1 MILLVLEDSRGKIVG
16 AQLDPIALA
25 VQRTNP
31 DLPRARHLAANVGN
45 AQTTFPVLHDIAAD
59 DDNLGIDD
67 GERFRIAVLVSLSG
81 GIERSD
87 EQPQAFVHLRRRQTD
102 AVILDHRVDH
112 VVDQPLDHHAL
123 ELGLLD
129 RAGFRAQYRMA
140 HARDL
145 QNRHDRRIILCGTC
159 DRAPLA
165 PVAPSHLIM
174 MSALDPHDDSH
185 AYQFCPR
192 CSGQLER
199 RRLKSTEPERPV
211 CTRCGFVF
219 YLDPKVAVGT
229 IIQTEDDRLVL
240 VRRAIEPGYGKW
252 VFPGGYVDRGEALT
266 SAALREAREECG
278 LDVRLDGLVNVYSY
292 PGRAPVIIV
301 FAATAIGGT
310 LCVDDECLETA
321 EVERATIPW
330 TDLAFR
336 STRDALRAYLYGVRH
351 PIPI

>member
-1 MILLVLEDSRGKIVG
+1 
-16 AQLDPIALA
+16 
-25 VQRTNP
+25 
-31 DLPRARHLAANVGN
+31 
-45 AQTTFPVLHDIAAD
+45 
-59 DDNLGIDD
+59 
-67 GERFRIAVLVSLSG
+67 
-81 GIERSD
+81 
-87 EQPQAFVHLRRRQTD
+87 
-102 AVILDHRVDH
+102 
-112 VVDQPLDHHAL
+112 
-123 ELGLLD
+123 
-129 RAGFRAQYRMA
+129 
-140 HARDL
+140 
-145 QNRHDRRIILCGTC
+145 
-159 DRAPLA
+159 
-165 PVAPSHLIM
+165 M

-336 STRDALRAYLYGVRH
+336 STRDALRDYLNGVRH